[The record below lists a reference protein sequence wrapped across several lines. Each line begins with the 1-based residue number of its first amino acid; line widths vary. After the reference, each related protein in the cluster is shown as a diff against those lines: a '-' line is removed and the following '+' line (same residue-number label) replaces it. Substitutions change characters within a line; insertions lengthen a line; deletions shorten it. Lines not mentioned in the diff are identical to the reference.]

1 MIKDAISKFCLVF
14 IGDLDAEEFSE
25 WLETTDIETDV
36 KQHLVVCSR
45 LIRQRNKKDVREML
59 NLFLDRFEPRLKE

>member
-14 IGDLDAEEFSE
+14 IGDLDPEEFGE
-25 WLETTDIETDV
+25 WLETIDIETDV

-45 LIRQRNKKDVREML
+45 LVRQRNKKDVREML
-59 NLFLDRFEPRLKE
+59 KLFLDKFEVGEGE

>member
-14 IGDLDAEEFSE
+14 IGDLDPEEFSE
-25 WLETTDIETDV
+25 WLETVDIETDV

-59 NLFLDRFEPRLKE
+59 ELFLDKFEVGAGE

>member
-14 IGDLDAEEFSE
+14 IGDLDSEEFSE

>member
-1 MIKDAISKFCLVF
+1 MIKDAISKLCLVF

-25 WLETTDIETDV
+25 WLETIDIETDV

-45 LIRQRNKKDVREML
+45 LVRQRNKKDVREML

>member
-1 MIKDAISKFCLVF
+1 MIKDAISKLCLVF
-14 IGDLDAEEFSE
+14 IGDLDPEEFSE
-25 WLETTDIETDV
+25 WLETIDIETDV

>member
-14 IGDLDAEEFSE
+14 IGDLDPEEFSE
-25 WLETTDIETDV
+25 WLETVDIETDV

-45 LIRQRNKKDVREML
+45 MIRQRNKKDVREML
-59 NLFLDRFEPRLKE
+59 KLFLDKFEVGVGE

>member
-14 IGDLDAEEFSE
+14 IGDLDPEEFSE
-25 WLETTDIETDV
+25 WLETIDIETDV

-59 NLFLDRFEPRLKE
+59 ELFLDKFEVGKGE